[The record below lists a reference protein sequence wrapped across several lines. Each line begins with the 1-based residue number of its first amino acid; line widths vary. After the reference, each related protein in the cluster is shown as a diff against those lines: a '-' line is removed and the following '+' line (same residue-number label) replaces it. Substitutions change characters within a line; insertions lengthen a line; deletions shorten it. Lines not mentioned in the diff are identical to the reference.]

1 MMRLEEGLCDVR
13 AGFASGDDG
22 VDGVRHLRMN
32 NVTREGEMD
41 FSRVRRVAPSSRQRE
56 RQALTVGDVVIN
68 VTNSAELI
76 GKSVLV
82 RELSEET
89 LFSNHFLRLRT
100 DKARLYPPYLQH
112 LLRVHFALGTFKSR
126 AKKWV
131 GQATLDR
138 NDLLGLPIPA
148 TDLQEQ
154 RRIAAILD
162 QADEL
167 RAKRRR
173 TLALLDELPER
184 IFAERFLDVGRAL
197 NPLGDLAAWQ
207 SGGTPS
213 RSQTAFFSGDIPWMT
228 SGELGP
234 VRVMVS
240 NEMLTTEAVARSSAK
255 MIPHGSLLLGMYDTA
270 ALKSSISVGRIACN
284 QAVAFGVP
292 SSGVSPEFL
301 YFAVRSQ
308 RASVLARRRGA
319 RQKNLNL
326 SMIRSITV
334 PVASAAEQAEFADVV
349 HEVEALR
356 AAAEAHLAHLD
367 ELFASLQHRAF
378 TGQL

>member
-1 MMRLEEGLCDVR
+1 MEDARLGDLVDIVIGKTPSRSEPSFWHGTHPWVAIRDLN
-13 AGFASGDDG
+13 AGPD
-22 VDGVRHLRMN
+22 LRRTKECISNMA
-32 NVTREGEMD
+32 VEMTRPKL
-41 FSRVRRVAPSSRQRE
+41 VAPG
-56 RQALTVGDVVIN
+56 TVLF
-68 VTNSAELI
+68 SFKLSI
-76 GKSVLV
+76 GKTAIAAVPLYTNEAIAALPIRDETRVLASYL
-82 RELSEET
+82 RRALEAQELAADSNRATMGLT
-89 LFSNHFLRLRT
+89 LN
-100 DKARLYPPYLQH
+100 KAALQDI
-112 LLRVHFALGTFKSR
+112 RVPLP
-126 AKKWV
+126 
-131 GQATLDR
+131 TLD
-138 NDLLGLPIPA
+138 
-148 TDLQEQ
+148 EQ

-334 PVASAAEQAEFADVV
+334 PVASAAEQTDFADVV
-349 HEVEALR
+349 QEVEALR

>member
-1 MMRLEEGLCDVR
+1 MRLEDGLGDVR
-13 AGFASGDDG
+13 AGFASGDDK

-32 NVTREGEMD
+32 NVTRDGQLD

-56 RQALTVGDVVIN
+56 RQSLSVGDVVIN
-68 VTNSAELI
+68 VTNSAELV

-82 RELSEET
+82 RELTEET
-89 LFSNHFLRLRT
+89 LFSNHFLRLRA
-100 DKARLYPPYLQH
+100 DKARLHPPYLQH
-112 LLRVHFALGTFKSR
+112 FLRLHFDRRTFESR

-138 NDLLGLPIPA
+138 SDLLGLPIPT

-173 TLALLDELPER
+173 SLALLDELPER
-184 IFAERFLDVGRAL
+184 IFAQRFLAVGRAVS
-197 NPLGDLAAWQ
+197 PLGDLAAWQ

-213 RSQTAFFSGDIPWMT
+213 RSQTKFFSGDIPWMT

-234 VRVMVS
+234 VRAKWS
-240 NEMLTTEAVARSSAK
+240 NEMLTTEAIASSSAK
-255 MIPHGSLLLGMYDTA
+255 IIPHGSLLLGMYDTA

-292 SSGVSPEFL
+292 SPGVSPEFL

-308 RASVLARRRGA
+308 RPSVLARRRGA

-326 SMIRSITV
+326 SMIRSIAV
-334 PVASAAEQAEFADVV
+334 PTASAGEQTEFSDVV
-349 HEVEALR
+349 RTVEAVR

>member
-1 MMRLEEGLCDVR
+1 MAVEM
-13 AGFASGDDG
+13 
-22 VDGVRHLRMN
+22 
-32 NVTREGEMD
+32 TRPKL
-41 FSRVRRVAPSSRQRE
+41 VAPG
-56 RQALTVGDVVIN
+56 TVLF
-68 VTNSAELI
+68 SFKLSI
-76 GKSVLV
+76 GKTAIAAVPLYTNEAIAALPIRDETRVLASYL
-82 RELSEET
+82 RRALEAQELAADSNRATMGLT
-89 LFSNHFLRLRT
+89 LN
-100 DKARLYPPYLQH
+100 KAALQDI
-112 LLRVHFALGTFKSR
+112 RVPLP
-126 AKKWV
+126 
-131 GQATLDR
+131 TLD
-138 NDLLGLPIPA
+138 
-148 TDLQEQ
+148 EQ

-334 PVASAAEQAEFADVV
+334 PVASAAEQTDFADVV
-349 HEVEALR
+349 QEVEALR

>member
-1 MMRLEEGLCDVR
+1 MTMKRGLVDQGDKFVKAVSSEDKRDYKVVDRGQLVVGFPIDEAVLAFQELYDEGIVSP
-13 AGFASGDDG
+13 AYG
-22 VDGVRHLRMN
+22 VWD
-32 NVTREGEMD
+32 
-41 FSRVRRVAPSSRQRE
+41 
-56 RQALTVGDVVIN
+56 LT
-68 VTNSAELI
+68 
-76 GKSVLV
+76 
-82 RELSEET
+82 
-89 LFSNHFLRLRT
+89 
-100 DKARLYPPYLQH
+100 
-112 LLRVHFALGTFKSR
+112 
-126 AKKWV
+126 
-131 GQATLDR
+131 
-138 NDLLGLPIPA
+138 A
-148 TDLQEQ
+148 TDVHRGYLERYLRGPRAIEFYKGKLRGSTARRRSLPASVFLSMPVPVPEESEQ

-173 TLALLDELPER
+173 TLALVDELPER
-184 IFAERFLDVGRAL
+184 IFAERFLAVGRAFS
-197 NPLGDLAAWQ
+197 PLGDLAAWQ

-213 RSQTAFFSGDIPWMT
+213 RSQTEFFSGDIPWMT

-234 VRVMVS
+234 VRAKWS
-240 NEMLTTEAVARSSAK
+240 NEMLTTEAIARSSAK

-292 SSGVSPEFL
+292 LPGVSTEFL

-326 SMIRSITV
+326 SMIRGIAV
-334 PVASAAEQAEFADVV
+334 PTASAGEQAEFSDVV
-349 HEVEALR
+349 REVEALR
-356 AAAEAHLAHLD
+356 AAAEAHLTHLD

>member
-1 MMRLEEGLCDVR
+1 MTFAKYGFDEVLVDATRRSPKVQATEYMVAGHFPVIDQGALDVAGYVDDELLVTRVDRPRILFGDHTRRFKYASSDFVLGADGVKALEVLPGFDPRYVFHALRHMQLPSAGYSRHFKFLKAATLLAPDLEE
-13 AGFASGDDG
+13 
-22 VDGVRHLRMN
+22 
-32 NVTREGEMD
+32 
-41 FSRVRRVAPSSRQRE
+41 
-56 RQALTVGDVVIN
+56 
-68 VTNSAELI
+68 
-76 GKSVLV
+76 
-82 RELSEET
+82 
-89 LFSNHFLRLRT
+89 
-100 DKARLYPPYLQH
+100 
-112 LLRVHFALGTFKSR
+112 
-126 AKKWV
+126 
-131 GQATLDR
+131 
-138 NDLLGLPIPA
+138 
-148 TDLQEQ
+148 QE
-154 RRIAAILD
+154 RIAAILD

-173 TLALLDELPER
+173 TLTLLDELPER
-184 IFAERFLDVGRAL
+184 IFAKKFLDVGRAFK
-197 NPLGDLAAWQ
+197 PLGDLAAWQ

-213 RSQTAFFSGDIPWMT
+213 RSQTAFFCGDIPWMT

-234 VRVMVS
+234 VRAVVS

-255 MIPHGSLLLGMYDTA
+255 IIPHGSLLLGMYDTA
-270 ALKSSISVGRIACN
+270 ALKSSISVGEIACN

-292 SSGVSPEFL
+292 SSGVTPEFL

-334 PVASAAEQAEFADVV
+334 PVVSAAEQTEFADVV
-349 HEVEALR
+349 REVEALR

-378 TGQL
+378 IGQL